1 MPSHAD
7 EQGSHVPA
15 RLAAATRP
23 PIGPRAPG
31 WPGGRAASLRAGL
44 GAAPGGRAPRERLSA
59 IAGVGVDLLEIARL
73 ARELER
79 DGAGFLRQV
88 FRPAEVAYCE
98 AMRYPAR
105 HLAARF
111 AAKEAVF
118 KALGLRRID
127 VSAWRDVEIRS
138 RGDGSRRVVLHG
150 RLGRLA
156 ARRGVRR
163 AWLSMTHTRSLAA
176 ASVILES

>member
-1 MPSHAD
+1 MP
-7 EQGSHVPA
+7 
-15 RLAAATRP
+15 
-23 PIGPRAPG
+23 
-31 WPGGRAASLRAGL
+31 
-44 GAAPGGRAPRERLSA
+44 A
-59 IAGVGVDLLEIARL
+59 IAGVGVDLFEIARL

-79 DGAGFLRQV
+79 DGDGFVRQV
-88 FRPAEVAYCE
+88 FRPAEAAYCR
-98 AMRYPAR
+98 AMRHPAR

-118 KALGLRRID
+118 KALGLARVD
-127 VSAWRDVEIRS
+127 LAAWREVEIRS
-138 RGDGSRRVVLHG
+138 RADGSRRVVLHG

-163 AWLSMTHTRSLAA
+163 AWVSMTHTRTLAA